1 MSGLFPDPV
10 QLQWLPEAVADVD
23 RLHAFLREK
32 SPSAAARAARVILG
46 GANRLQEL
54 PELGRPLADETGRR
68 DLFLPFGAGAYVL
81 RYRLENPS
89 SVVIVRVWHSREER
103 E

>member
-1 MSGLFPDPV
+1 MSALPSDPM
-10 QLQWLPEAVADVD
+10 QLKWLPEAIADVD

-32 SPSAAARAARVILG
+32 SPGAAARAARAILD
-46 GANRLQEL
+46 GADRLQEL

-68 DLFLPFGAGAYVL
+68 ELFLPFGAGAYVL
-81 RYRLENPS
+81 RYKLENPS